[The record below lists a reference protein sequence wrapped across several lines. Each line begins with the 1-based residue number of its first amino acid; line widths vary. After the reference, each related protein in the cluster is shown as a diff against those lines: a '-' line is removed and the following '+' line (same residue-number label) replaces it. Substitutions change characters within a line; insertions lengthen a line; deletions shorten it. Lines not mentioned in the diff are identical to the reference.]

1 MDNYVHGYSDRES
14 ERLHDQA
21 DTLDELLHHDSVFPV
36 KSKVLEAGCGVGAQ
50 TKIIAAKN
58 PACHFTSIDI
68 SESSLL
74 QAQKLIQSLQIKNV
88 EFQTGDIFNLN
99 FDSEYFDH
107 IFVCF
112 VLEHLADPLRALDC
126 LKRVLKTGGSMTVIE
141 GDHGS
146 AYYYPYSAAAQKAI
160 NCLVDLQAG
169 RGGNSLIGRTL
180 FPLLQQAGFI
190 NCTVSPRM
198 VYADHNRPD
207 LVEGFT
213 KNTFTAM
220 IEGVE
225 QNALQNALISKQ
237 EWLQGIADLYRTA
250 EEGGVFCY
258 TFFKGKGIKGT

>member
-1 MDNYVHGYSDRES
+1 MNDYVHGYSDRES

-21 DTLDELLHHDSVFPV
+21 ETLAELLHHDSVFSV
-36 KSKVLEAGCGVGAQ
+36 KSKVLEAGCGVAAQ
-50 TKIIAAKN
+50 TRIIAAKN
-58 PACHFTSIDI
+58 PECFFTSIDI

-112 VLEHLADPLRALDC
+112 VLEHLADPLLALHC
-126 LKRVLKTGGSMTVIE
+126 LKRVLKPGGSITVIE

-146 AYYYPYSAAAQKAI
+146 AYFYPYSAAARKAI
-160 NCLVDLQAG
+160 NCLIDLQAG

-180 FPLLQQAGFI
+180 FPLLQRAGFI

-225 QNALQNALISKQ
+225 QDALQNALISEQ
-237 EWLQGIADLYRTA
+237 EWRQGITDLYRSA